1 MNDEDF
7 DESDAV
13 GWDAINQALDALYG
27 EVEPAHWGSI
37 LPWRLGGEDPL
48 EGVSA
53 YQNDAP
59 VPHLHFVTYGMS
71 ELYEKESDDLE
82 TSGFG
87 FEFTFRLKGTPSE
100 TPIWV
105 VNFLNN
111 LARYVFETGNVFGV
125 GHTMPLNSP
134 IHVGSE
140 TKIRAV
146 TFVEDPQLEPI
157 QTPHGRVEFLQIVG
171 LTDDE
176 LVAIEAWNAERFCEL
191 IARENPLLMTDLD
204 RPSFLEDA
212 SFSEQVRECTLQDGS
227 STPAMYTPYLRYVES
242 GEETKFVLGA
252 LMATGLSNH
261 LLGRIPF
268 GRDLT
273 VYSDDFSV
281 QFVPGDTFSFSHSE
295 DEVQIELPKS
305 QAHAFAKML
314 VPIAGTY
321 TSDEFP
327 NFTLIIEPTEIK
339 DRDGNVMDII
349 GE

>member
-1 MNDEDF
+1 MSDEEF

-13 GWDAINQALDALYG
+13 GWDAINEALVPIYG
-27 EVEPAHWGSI
+27 DTEPTHWGAI
-37 LPWRLGGEDPL
+37 LPWSLGGDDPL
-48 EGVSA
+48 QGVSA
-53 YQNDAP
+53 YRNSSP
-59 VPHLHFVTYGMS
+59 IPHLHYITYGMS
-71 ELYEKESDDLE
+71 ELYEKESDDPE

-87 FEFTFRLKGTPSE
+87 FEFTFRLQGDPSE
-100 TPIWV
+100 IPIWV

-111 LARYVFETGNVFGV
+111 LARYVFETGNVFGI

-146 TFVEDPQLEPI
+146 TFVNDPQLEPI
-157 QTPHGRVEFLQIVG
+157 ETPNGRVEFLQIVG

-191 IARENPLLMTDLD
+191 MAKENDLLITDLE
-204 RPSFLEDA
+204 RPSFLDDA

-242 GEETKFVLGA
+242 DDEIKFVLGA

-281 QFVPGDTFSFSHSE
+281 QFVPADVFSISHSE
-295 DEVQIELPKS
+295 DEVQIELPKA
-305 QAHAFAKML
+305 QAAAFAEML

-321 TSDEFP
+321 TSEEFP
-327 NFTLIIEPTEIK
+327 NFALIIEPTEIK